1 MCSCCGD
8 CCGILRSL
16 KKQPVPAA
24 AVKSNY
30 FAAVDADECI
40 GCETCVDRCQMDAIT
55 MEDEKASIN
64 LDRCIGC
71 GLCVTTCP
79 TEAMRLMKKAENQQY
94 QPPKTGAEVYMRLA
108 VERKKNLMP
117 KM

>member
-1 MCSCCGD
+1 MLG
-8 CCGILRSL
+8 SL

-30 FAAVDADECI
+30 FAAVETDECT
-40 GCETCVDRCQMDAIT
+40 GCETCLDRCQMEAIT
-55 MEDEKASIN
+55 IEDDTAAID

-79 TEAMRLMKKAENQQY
+79 TEAAQLVKKTENEQY
-94 QPPKTGAEVYMRLA
+94 FSLISMESLGSRSLTW
-108 VERKKNLMP
+108 
-117 KM
+117 